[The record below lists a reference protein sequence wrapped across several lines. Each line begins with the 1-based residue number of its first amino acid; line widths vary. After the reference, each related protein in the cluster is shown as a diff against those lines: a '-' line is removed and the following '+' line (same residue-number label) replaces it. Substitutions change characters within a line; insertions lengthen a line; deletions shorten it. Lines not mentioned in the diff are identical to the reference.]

1 MWYSQCWD
9 IASTVGKC
17 MGGKVNRS
25 SIFLFNPQEK
35 SESFEVF
42 GCLFVFYFKFA
53 EVCLN
58 AVSFTCW

>member
-1 MWYSQCWD
+1 MVQSVLGYCQYCRE
-9 IASTVGKC
+9 VY
-17 MGGKVNRS
+17 GGEVNRS
-25 SIFLFNPQEK
+25 SIFFNPQEK

-42 GCLFVFYFKFA
+42 GWLFVFHFKFA